1 MGYLLLA
8 LILGYLL
15 GSFSSSYLFTRLVH
29 KTDIRDFGSGN
40 AGATNVGWMM
50 GPWAAVLVF
59 LLDLLKGVAAVYIGR
74 WIGGEI
80 AGLLAGIGAVLGH
93 NYPVWL
99 GFRGGNGAATT
110 GGVAMALSPLL
121 FLFLALIFVLTIVIF
136 KYVGLGS
143 IVMVILLPFL
153 MLLMGRSP
161 LEVAAG
167 VVLCALLLLK
177 HHSNIRNMLD
187 GTEVKIDLKT
197 LSAAKD

>member
-99 GFRGGNGAATT
+99 GFRGGKGAATT

-136 KYVGLGS
+136 
-143 IVMVILLPFL
+143 
-153 MLLMGRSP
+153 
-161 LEVAAG
+161 
-167 VVLCALLLLK
+167 
-177 HHSNIRNMLD
+177 
-187 GTEVKIDLKT
+187 
-197 LSAAKD
+197 